1 MILQTGQE
9 AQFEEEGRRFKSIPE
24 DSRACELCELVAVEN
39 GLHFFCNFLIMA
51 YFMKYLRQ
59 FDKQIGAFKLAV
71 SISVL
76 GKDFKLGY
84 LFLFSPFTG
93 VMFYA

>member
-1 MILQTGQE
+1 
-9 AQFEEEGRRFKSIPE
+9 
-24 DSRACELCELVAVEN
+24 
-39 GLHFFCNFLIMA
+39 MA

-84 LFLFSPFTG
+84 LFLISPFTG
-93 VMFYA
+93 VMFYAWYGNKIKIEINLQSAHVLFSFRN

>member
-1 MILQTGQE
+1 
-9 AQFEEEGRRFKSIPE
+9 
-24 DSRACELCELVAVEN
+24 
-39 GLHFFCNFLIMA
+39 MA

-76 GKDFKLGY
+76 GKDFKLGH
-84 LFLFSPFTG
+84 LFLFSLFS
-93 VMFYA
+93 FYWCHDLCIIW

>member
-1 MILQTGQE
+1 
-9 AQFEEEGRRFKSIPE
+9 
-24 DSRACELCELVAVEN
+24 
-39 GLHFFCNFLIMA
+39 MA

-84 LFLFSPFTG
+84 LFLISPFTG